1 MGFWQRLFGG
11 GLGRETAKADEILGE
26 ESYKGFRILAVTMM
40 NGAEYQLAGRIEKEI
55 AGEMKSYSFVRADR
69 FSGKSDVTALALAK
83 GRQIIDEQG
92 DAIFR

>member
-1 MGFWQRLFGG
+1 MGFFQRLFGG
-11 GLGRETAKADEILGE
+11 GLGKASAREDELLGE
-26 ESYKGFRILAVTMM
+26 ESYKGYRILATTMM

-55 AGEMKSYSFVRADR
+55 GGEMKSYRFVRADR

-92 DAIFR
+92 DAIFS

>member
-11 GLGRETAKADEILGE
+11 GLGKSTAHEDEILGE
-26 ESYKGFRILAVTMM
+26 DSYKGFRILAVVMM

-55 AGEMKSYSFVRADR
+55 AGEMKSYRFVRADR
-69 FSGKSDVTALALAK
+69 FSGKSDVAALALSK

-92 DAIFR
+92 ERIFS